1 VTKAAPPRLGL
12 ATLALLVAGAAPA
25 PAVAMTVVRYATHLH
40 SEADNTGHPAH
51 DRDSTVA
58 ATLGP
63 GYLRIDEPDGSVIY
77 DFVKHRLLRLDLAT
91 HTFTDGSLYEDVGFR
106 AIELRN
112 RVALGHAPDAGK
124 IAKNPLTVLLDE
136 HATGLS
142 AESGTADIAVHHRA
156 HERVFSTGTERLYAI
171 SDDSAPLSEEAQRPF
186 WRFVRY
192 YLSGHP
198 AIYERIVEGTG
209 APRRLERRLQGAG
222 ASTLTL
228 KLVEVTSIDDA
239 PYALDGW
246 QSATASSE
254 PAATV
259 AALGPTPGAKVA
271 DYVAATRAQ
280 RDAAAADQKLL
291 NALLANLELLFVGD
305 EQEALTAWL
314 KDHHDAIDADTEA
327 KSVLQT
333 FSAATPAD
341 HLAAA
346 STLETVRA
354 VDPAHRYL
362 LDVLASN
369 HLASAG
375 QPAEAI
381 ERMLRVLHAHP
392 LMVGPW
398 TDLGG
403 MYLTQFDTH
412 AAWICWDVA
421 RAIQPSH
428 PMVAGINRFEEI
440 LRARGAAYF

>member
-1 VTKAAPPRLGL
+1 MTSAALPRPGII
-12 ATLALLVAGAAPA
+12 AFALLVAWVAPGPAA
-25 PAVAMTVVRYATHLH
+25 AMTVVRYATHLH
-40 SEADNTGHPAH
+40 SDADNNGHPARE
-51 DRDSTVA
+51 RDSSVA

-63 GYLRIDEPDGSVIY
+63 GYLRIDEPEGSVIY
-77 DFVKHRLLRLDLAT
+77 DFVKHRLLRLNTAT

-106 AIELRN
+106 AIELRG
-112 RVALGHAPDAGK
+112 RVALGRALEAGK
-124 IAKNPLTVLLDE
+124 VAKNPLSTLLDE

-156 HERVFSTGTERLYAI
+156 HERVFSTGTARLYAI
-171 SDDSAPLSEEAQRPF
+171 SDDSTPLPEEAQRPF

-198 AIYERIVEGTG
+198 AIYERIVEGSG

-246 QSATASSE
+246 QAATARTE
-254 PAATV
+254 PGATA
-259 AALGPTPGAKVA
+259 AALGSAPGAKVA

-280 RDAAAADQKLL
+280 RDAAAAEGHLL

-305 EQEALTAWL
+305 DQEPLTTWL
-314 KDHHDAIDADTEA
+314 KDHHDAIDADADA
-327 KSVLQT
+327 KAVLQT
-333 FSAATPAD
+333 FSAAAPAD

-346 STLETVRA
+346 AALETVRA

-375 QPAEAI
+375 QPEQAI
-381 ERMLRVLHAHP
+381 ERMLRVLHDHP
-392 LMVGPW
+392 LLVGPW
-398 TDLGG
+398 ADLGG

-412 AAWICWDVA
+412 AAWICWDTA